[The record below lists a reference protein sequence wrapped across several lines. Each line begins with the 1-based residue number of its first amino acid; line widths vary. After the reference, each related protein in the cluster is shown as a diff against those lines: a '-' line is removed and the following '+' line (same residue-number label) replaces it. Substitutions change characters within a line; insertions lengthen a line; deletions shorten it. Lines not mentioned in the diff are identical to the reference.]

1 MNAKIWAIVMAALTI
16 LYVLLL
22 GDKAIILIQSGRLAG
37 VIMGSVLIVFPLV
50 GIFGVFVELRF
61 GFRLER
67 LSKTLLARGEYPEFE
82 LDVRPSG
89 RPTRD
94 SADAE
99 FVRFSK
105 AAEANPELWSA
116 WFSLGLAYDA
126 SGDRRRAR
134 SAMRRAIRLARA
146 NDAGAFQG

>member
-1 MNAKIWAIVMAALTI
+1 MNTKIWVLVMSALTI
-16 LYVLLL
+16 LYVVLL
-22 GDKAIILIQSGRLAG
+22 GQKAIIFLQSGHLAG
-37 VIMGSVLIVFPLV
+37 QIMGSVLVVFPLMGLF
-50 GIFGVFVELRF
+50 GIFVELRF

-67 LSKTLLARGEYPEFE
+67 LSKKLLARGEYPEFN

-99 FVRFSK
+99 FERFSR
-105 AAEANPELWSA
+105 ATEAQPELWSA

-126 SGDRRRAR
+126 AGDRRRAR
-134 SAMRRAIRLARA
+134 SAMRNAIRLARA
-146 NDAGAFQG
+146 NDSGAFQA

>member
-1 MNAKIWAIVMAALTI
+1 MNAKIWAMVMAALTI

-37 VIMGSVLIVFPLV
+37 VIMGSVLIVFPMV

-89 RPTRD
+89 RPTRV

-99 FVRFSK
+99 FERFSK

-146 NDAGAFQG
+146 NDAGAFQS

>member
-1 MNAKIWAIVMAALTI
+1 MSALTI
-16 LYVLLL
+16 LYVVLL
-22 GDKAIILIQSGRLAG
+22 GQKAIIFLQSGHLAG
-37 VIMGSVLIVFPLV
+37 QIMGSVLVVFPLMGLF
-50 GIFGVFVELRF
+50 GIFVELRF

-67 LSKTLLARGEYPEFE
+67 LSKKLLARGEYPEFN

-99 FVRFSK
+99 FERFSR
-105 AAEANPELWSA
+105 ATDAHPESWAA

-126 SGDRRRAR
+126 AGDRRRAR
-134 SAMRRAIRLARA
+134 SAMRNAIRLARA
-146 NDAGAFQG
+146 NDSGAFQA